1 MNIYARFFD
10 QDVLVHSVEEVID
23 FLQNIPDI
31 VISQE
36 LVDDIHRYVE
46 SDMPYPKRY
55 KIRPR
60 VYFILIKTTAETMAE
75 FKNNRRQQMA
85 PPPVQGELMNRKEY
99 KVTLLT
105 TPNFGWYHCTLTFK
119 RVILIPGTNKFQYQD
134 TPFEAFIKANS
145 GQECYNRIM
154 EYLKGRQDIDMRSQ
168 FPSAKGSSF
177 QFEYI
182 GENLAEGSKD
192 TDGSDSAERSES
204 SENTTTEPEV
214 KVPVETVS
222 NPEME
227 NDSDNA

>member
-182 GENLAEGSKD
+182 GENLAEGTED
-192 TDGSDSAERSES
+192 TDGPDSAKRSES

>member
-154 EYLKGRQDIDMRSQ
+154 EYLKGRQDSDMRSQ

-182 GENLAEGSKD
+182 GENLAEGTED

>member
-182 GENLAEGSKD
+182 GENLAEGTED

>member
-182 GENLAEGSKD
+182 GENLAEGTED
-192 TDGSDSAERSES
+192 TDGPDSAERSES